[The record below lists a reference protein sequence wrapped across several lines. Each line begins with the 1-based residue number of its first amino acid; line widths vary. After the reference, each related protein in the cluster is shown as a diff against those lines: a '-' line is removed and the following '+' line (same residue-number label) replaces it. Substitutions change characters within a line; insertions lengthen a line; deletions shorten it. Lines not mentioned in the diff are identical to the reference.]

1 MERKPTLVV
10 ALGGNAL
17 PEQCFSRSLLGPFL
31 TGYVIRLADFVKQ
44 ASREKNTGMDLLKI
58 VYTGLL
64 RQTRYSL
71 RVIETELANQL
82 IRFSQFNHLREG

>member
-1 MERKPTLVV
+1 
-10 ALGGNAL
+10 
-17 PEQCFSRSLLGPFL
+17 
-31 TGYVIRLADFVKQ
+31 
-44 ASREKNTGMDLLKI
+44 MDLLKI

-82 IRFSQFNHLREG
+82 IRFSQFNHLREGDLDPPFPDSFCILS